1 MFMRVDLPAPF
12 SPRRACTSPFASSK
26 STPSLATTPGKRF
39 VMPLSSRRG
48 ASAMEGKEGW
58 GPAPAPSGSFGLFDR
73 LGDLD
78 LAGDDQLG
86 LRHRLVD
93 GLLRRVRRELA
104 EPDAVLREAERR
116 HAAALEGVVH
126 DRLDGREH
134 GHVHALERARE
145 DVVAEERLVGV
156 HADAPDAP
164 LLGAV
169 ESTEPAAAGDLEHDV
184 RAVGDL
190 VERELLAPRLVD
202 EVLRVAVER
211 LDVGI
216 RVRRALLETGDEAVD
231 GRDLHSA
238 YARDRVA
245 LGHEPR
251 QVAREVPRLLLLEE
265 EALEVGQLAR
275 VRLLAPLSAV
285 GGVDDGEVRLREL
298 LRGRVRSLGHEE
310 ADRDDQVEAL
320 VGERREVRDVV
331 RVRLGLQHPDLD
343 AELLRRLLEALVG
356 QRVEAAVVQAAD
368 VGDEPDLNVGARRL
382 LGGVG
387 RPCLVAAYVLAVPV
401 VVTAAARRDGEQQRD
416 EKEKEQRQLSL
427 YFHGTSLFAHA
438 VEW

>member
-156 HADAPDAP
+156 HADAPDLT

-169 ESTEPAAAGDLEHDV
+169 ESTEPAAAGDLEDDV

-190 VERELLAPRLVD
+190 VERDLLALRLVD

-216 RVRRALLETGDEAVD
+216 RVRRPRE
-231 GRDLHSA
+231 
-238 YARDRVA
+238 VA
-245 LGHEPR
+245 G
-251 QVAREVPRLLLLEE
+251 EVPRLLLLEE

-275 VRLLAPLSAV
+275 VRLLASLSAV